1 MMLVEAVYVP
11 KSFIP
16 VLLTMAIFCSMMCLS
31 QAAGFSLVM
40 ECKKGGAGAAS
51 GIFGVMHFLAGF
63 IATPLAGI
71 MGEYSMIPLAV
82 SMLVSAVLATV
93 FMKISRS
100 L

>member
-1 MMLVEAVYVP
+1 
-11 KSFIP
+11 
-16 VLLTMAIFCSMMCLS
+16 
-31 QAAGFSLVM
+31 
-40 ECKKGGAGAAS
+40 
-51 GIFGVMHFLAGF
+51 MHFLAGF